1 MWILMPLF
9 SKKFAR
15 KLITLN
21 YPAFLWEHGY
31 VDEELI
37 RPILGADP
45 EARLGS
51 PRPHLHR
58 DWAHPGHIYTD
69 RDWAHPGHICTGTQ
83 PRARPLGKPVPYLA
97 PGLKAEG

>member
-51 PRPHLHR
+51 PRLHLHR
-58 DWAHPGHIYTD
+58 H
-69 RDWAHPGHICTGTQ
+69 WAHPGHICTGTQ

>member
-58 DWAHPGHIYTD
+58 
-69 RDWAHPGHICTGTQ
+69 TGTGLT
-83 PRARPLGKPVPYLA
+83 PATSA
-97 PGLKAEG
+97 PGLSHVHVRSASLSRTSPLG